1 MIMELIDYKNK
12 HSGKTCFIFG
22 SGPSI
27 KNQDLSSIVDYY
39 SFCSNWFPM
48 HPEFERLKINYYCA
62 YDDNFVSPDVN
73 EQWYRMIK
81 HINCIFFFPMQWN
94 KISFRLKKLF
104 YVNYRPRKK
113 IYNNNKFSYDIF
125 KGFYNGDTV
134 IINFCIPLAFF
145 MGFEKIILLGCEC
158 DYGFEKDN
166 NLDNAYFHSAESHET
181 MNKHSKL
188 SAYIWQQNV
197 LRSYE
202 VINTYAKQFGKK
214 IINATNGGRLNI
226 FPRKKLS
233 EII

>member
-1 MIMELIDYKNK
+1 MELIDYKNK

-104 YVNYRPRKK
+104 YVK
-113 IYNNNKFSYDIF
+113 S
-125 KGFYNGDTV
+125 
-134 IINFCIPLAFF
+134 
-145 MGFEKIILLGCEC
+145 
-158 DYGFEKDN
+158 
-166 NLDNAYFHSAESHET
+166 
-181 MNKHSKL
+181 
-188 SAYIWQQNV
+188 
-197 LRSYE
+197 
-202 VINTYAKQFGKK
+202 
-214 IINATNGGRLNI
+214 
-226 FPRKKLS
+226 
-233 EII
+233 